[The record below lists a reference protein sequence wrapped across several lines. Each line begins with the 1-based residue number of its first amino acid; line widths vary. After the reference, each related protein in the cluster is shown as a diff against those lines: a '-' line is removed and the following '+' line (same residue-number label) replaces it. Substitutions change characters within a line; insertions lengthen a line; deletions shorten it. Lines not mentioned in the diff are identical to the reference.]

1 MARKNSSGSCE
12 VLAPEFFLEEKQF
25 NIWDCY
31 SEERSNFNGRL
42 HFHEFYELSVI
53 YEGTSRFMVNGS
65 EYAMGVRSLQLI
77 RPSDYHRQL
86 TGEGEHIR
94 YYNLMFSAD
103 FISSDLLKVLEEC
116 PGPLCANASDAE
128 WRDLLRLI
136 RAIEQKFKEDFDD
149 PLAQIFIRANVENL
163 CIFIM
168 QHQQNRTSSHIET
181 MQEPIRRTLA
191 FIQRNYRKEI
201 HLADAATIAG
211 LSPTY
216 LSALFHSTMGV
227 PFSVYLTGYR
237 LQIAERYLRTSN
249 LSVKQ
254 IAAVCGFSTYPYFVT
269 AFKAEYGVPPGEFR
283 KQLVEAAP

>member
-1 MARKNSSGSCE
+1 MARKNSPKSCE
-12 VLAPEFFLEEKQF
+12 VLTPEFFLEEKQF
-25 NIWDCY
+25 NIWNCY
-31 SEERSNFNGRL
+31 SEEHSNFNGRL

-65 EYAMGVRSLQLI
+65 EYAMGVKSLQLI

-94 YYNLMFSAD
+94 YYNLMLSAD

-136 RAIEQKFKEDFDD
+136 RAIEQTFKDEFND

-163 CIFIM
+163 CKFIM
-168 QHQQNRTSSHIET
+168 KHQKNRTASHIET
-181 MQEPIRRTLA
+181 MQEPIRRTLE

-201 HLADAATIAG
+201 HLADAANVAG

-227 PFSVYLTGYR
+227 SFSIYLTGYR

-269 AFKAEYGVPPGEFR
+269 AFKAEYGTPPGTFR
-283 KQLVEAAP
+283 KQMLNH